1 MPPILTSQTALYPSI
16 GQSVTDRLYLFDVDG
31 TLVTSKSGRLWAQDE
46 KDWIFLGD
54 IPGTLDRL
62 HKEGW
67 TVALVSNQGT
77 WSASSDA
84 SNKFTSILEAL
95 YEANG
100 WTPWCLVAIDKKDK
114 VYRKPGRGLYDLLL
128 KEIGAV
134 KEVRMCGDAVGVR
147 DPYAPY
153 QWSDVDSGFAKAI
166 GASFVRPVDL
176 FGHSEPV
183 KPAAGQELVLLMGN
197 PGSGKSTTA
206 TALAAKG
213 YVHVEQ
219 DLLKTK
225 EASLKAARA
234 ALKTGKSVVIDAT
247 HSSETN
253 RQPYQSLGVPVRIL
267 WHIRDGRPFNK
278 GRAKPVPAVAYAIY
292 TKYFVEP
299 KDTVELVY

>member
-1 MPPILTSQTALYPSI
+1 MLYKAIKQP
-16 GQSVTDRLYLFDVDG
+16 VTDRLYLFDVDG

-46 KDWIFLGD
+46 KDWIFLGP
-54 IPGTLDRL
+54 IPDTLHRL

-67 TVALVSNQGT
+67 TIALVSNQGT
-77 WSASSDA
+77 WSSDA
-84 SNKFTSILEAL
+84 ANKFTSILEAL

-128 KEIGAV
+128 KELGPI
-134 KEVRMCGDAVGVR
+134 KEVRMCGDAVGPS
-147 DPYAPY
+147 DPFPPY

-166 GASFVRPVDL
+166 DAPFVRPSDL
-176 FGHSEPV
+176 FGHSKPVEPR
-183 KPAAGQELVLLMGN
+183 PGQELVLLMGN

-206 TALAAKG
+206 AALAAKD

-225 EASLKAARA
+225 EASLKAVKA
-234 ALKTGKSVVIDAT
+234 ALKTGKSVVMDAT
-247 HSSETN
+247 HGSETN

-299 KDTVELVY
+299 IGAELVF

>member
-1 MPPILTSQTALYPSI
+1 MAPILTNQVALYKSI
-16 GQSVTDRLYLFDVDG
+16 GQPVTDRLYLFDVDG

-84 SNKFTSILEAL
+84 SNKFMSILNAL

-128 KEIGAV
+128 KEIASPV
-134 KEVRMCGDAVGVR
+134 KEVRMCGDAVGIT
-147 DPYAPY
+147 DSYLPY

-166 GASFVRPVDL
+166 AAPFVRPVDL

-183 KPAAGQELVLLMGN
+183 KPATRQELVLLMGN

-206 TALAAKG
+206 AALAAKG

-219 DLLKTK
+219 DLTKTK
-225 EASLKAARA
+225 EASLKAAKA
-234 ALKTGKSVVIDAT
+234 ALKTGKSVIIDAT
-247 HSSETN
+247 HGSETN

-299 KDTVELVY
+299 IGAELVF